1 MFVRLYTG
9 SDGQSHLEDMDM
21 ENNPLGYS
29 VPQKATD
36 LEFRNNVPDYLE
48 GWHTA
53 PTRQYVITL
62 SGYADVGLGDGTVR
76 TLGPGDVLLAEDVT
90 GQGHTTTPKGEWVR
104 AIIPFE

>member
-21 ENNPLGYS
+21 ENSPLGYS

-62 SGYADVGLGDGTVR
+62 SGYHLFPMLPLYRASARVR
-76 TLGPGDVLLAEDVT
+76 LSFS
-90 GQGHTTTPKGEWVR
+90 R
-104 AIIPFE
+104 SM